1 MAVSHRNLSRSVLSL
16 ALLCSSGVAW
26 AQAYSAFST
35 DTIYGSLQHA
45 EAVSFNEAVAGVL
58 KDAKTDATTLWTSP
72 AKRRTPIT
80 AKLSADDR
88 KTACLAACCI
98 RDWSVAPTMR
108 TGNSCFVR
116 KMASGKPFL
125 RRCGN
130 HFT

>member
-80 AKLSADDR
+80 AKLSADE
-88 KTACLAACCI
+88 A
-98 RDWSVAPTMR
+98 
-108 TGNSCFVR
+108 
-116 KMASGKPFL
+116 KPQNGMPCRLLHSRLERGPNHENWEFL
-125 RRCGN
+125 FCQKDGQWKAVSQTLR
-130 HFT
+130 